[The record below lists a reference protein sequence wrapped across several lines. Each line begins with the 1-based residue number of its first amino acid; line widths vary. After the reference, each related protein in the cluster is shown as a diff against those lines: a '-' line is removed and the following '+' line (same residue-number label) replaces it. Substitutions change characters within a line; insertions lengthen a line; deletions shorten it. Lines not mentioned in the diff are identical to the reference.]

1 MGARLRSVPQH
12 HSVLSD
18 GARTEPVCHQGPR
31 CIAPPAG
38 VPSACLVFKLFA
50 CLSPTQNCWPPP
62 TQPCRCVRSRCSE
75 ASRGKGG
82 MLGQR
87 AHPLERSRSEGPL
100 PPPRKSSRPGLETW
114 TNPALPPPPA
124 ACGQAISSLAFCFLL
139 CDTGGW
145 ARHGWALAAACSPQ
159 HRHRTSQRRPSV
171 TAQLG
176 DQEPGFESRPLNP
189 HRPYLFPLHLLNSW
203 LCL

>member
-1 MGARLRSVPQH
+1 MEGGGGTFPEPRTWGKTSPSSFSTHQEGLRPKHKPFSHGLKGVTPPSQTSAIAATVLSSSLLGRPRTRGLSMGARLRSVPQH

-100 PPPRKSSRPGLETW
+100 PPPRKSSRPGLET
-114 TNPALPPPPA
+114 
-124 ACGQAISSLAFCFLL
+124 
-139 CDTGGW
+139 
-145 ARHGWALAAACSPQ
+145 
-159 HRHRTSQRRPSV
+159 
-171 TAQLG
+171 
-176 DQEPGFESRPLNP
+176 
-189 HRPYLFPLHLLNSW
+189 
-203 LCL
+203 